1 MHDRKDLESVRNS
14 MVKKL
19 FDPTTPQR
27 KIFTAWDI
35 LSKELAEESPAQVLA
50 VEGYA
55 SVKDICK
62 FTCLTRVTVW
72 RLCKAGTIPYKNVGK
87 RKLFKLS
94 EVAKAIDGGTEK

>member
-1 MHDRKDLESVRNS
+1 MNKFQDIDSIRSS

-27 KIFTAWDI
+27 KIFSAWDI
-35 LSKELAEESPAQVLA
+35 LNKEPAEESPAQTPA

-72 RLCKAGTIPYKNVGK
+72 RLCKNGTIPYKNVGK

>member
-1 MHDRKDLESVRNS
+1 MNDKTNIDSIRSS

-19 FDPTTPQR
+19 FDPTTPEQR
-27 KIFTAWDI
+27 ILKARDI
-35 LSKELAEESPAQVLA
+35 LCREPAEESPAQAPA

-94 EVAKAIDGGTEK
+94 DVAKAIDGWTEK